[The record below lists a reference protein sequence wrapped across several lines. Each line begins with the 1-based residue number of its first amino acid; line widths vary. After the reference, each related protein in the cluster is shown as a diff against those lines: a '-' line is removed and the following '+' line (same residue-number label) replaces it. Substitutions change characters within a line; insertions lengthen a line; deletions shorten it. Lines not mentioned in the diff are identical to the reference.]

1 MSLTYDELTL
11 SADAYSSQARAHVT
25 PPAYTRVY
33 RFRGREAHL
42 REAACR
48 TAARYRR
55 DYDGWLGTGS
65 QAEYEHAAALPL
77 CAACFAWREVTLDD
91 ERLGIAHGT
100 EMT

>member
-11 SADAYSSQARAHVT
+11 SADAYSSPARTHVT
-25 PPAYTRVY
+25 PPAYTRIY

-42 REAACR
+42 REATCR
-48 TAARYRR
+48 TALRFR

-77 CAACFAWREVTLDD
+77 CAACFAWREAGLAD